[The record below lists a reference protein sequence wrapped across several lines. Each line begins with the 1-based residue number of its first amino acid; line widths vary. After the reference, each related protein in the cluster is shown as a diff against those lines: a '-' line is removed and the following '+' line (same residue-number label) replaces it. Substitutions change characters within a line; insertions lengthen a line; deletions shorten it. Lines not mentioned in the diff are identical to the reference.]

1 MMNDEYLGLFIIHH
15 SSFIINFIKFN
26 DMSHPVFQNCKEQII
41 ALEITTEQKALLL
54 RHFKQAEREYDKADF
69 VNKRMLKDKEIS
81 ISILNAT
88 VDELQMQQRAS
99 ALQNEQLEQQRL
111 LSEKQAEQLERNLHA
126 LEMSYTEMEQFAY
139 IASHDLKSPLRSI
152 GSYAQLL
159 KRKYRGKLDGTADE
173 FIDFIVN
180 GAQHMNEIITDLL
193 EYARVDREKEMTRTD
208 FNRLMELICINLN
221 DVIQTSGAQITVDQ
235 LPILMIQ
242 KSATIQLLQN
252 LIENAIKFRG
262 EACPKIHVSARPLE
276 NDKWEFSVTDNG
288 IGIDE
293 NYQQKAF
300 QPFQRLGQRNL
311 PGLGIGLAI
320 CKKVAKLHKGD
331 IWFRSI
337 IGSGTTFCFT
347 IPQKE
352 VTLLSSEVSPARYG
366 T

>member
-1 MMNDEYLGLFIIHH
+1 
-15 SSFIINFIKFN
+15 
-26 DMSHPVFQNCKEQII
+26 MSHPVFQNFKEQIT
-41 ALEITTEQKALLL
+41 ALEITPEQKALLL
-54 RHFKQAEREYDKADF
+54 RQFKQVEKEYAKSDF

-88 VDELQMQQRAS
+88 VDELQEQQRAS

-221 DVIQTSGAQITVDQ
+221 EAIQTSGAQITVDK

-242 KSATIQLLQN
+242 KSATVQLLQN

-262 EACPKIHVSARPLE
+262 EAQPKIHVSARHLE

-311 PGLGIGLAI
+311 PGLGMGLAI

-331 IWFRSI
+331 IWFRST

-352 VTLLSSEVSPARYG
+352 VTLLSSEVSPVRYG

>member
-1 MMNDEYLGLFIIHH
+1 
-15 SSFIINFIKFN
+15 
-26 DMSHPVFQNCKEQII
+26 MSHPVFQNFKAQLI
-41 ALEITTEQKALLL
+41 ALEISSEQKTHLL
-54 RHFKQAEREYDKADF
+54 RQFKQVEKEYDKSEF
-69 VNKRMLKDKEIS
+69 INNRMLKDKEIS

-88 VDELQMQQRAS
+88 VEELQAQQNAIEM
-99 ALQNEQLEQQRL
+99 QNETLEKQRL
-111 LSEKQAEQLERNLHA
+111 LSEKQAKMLESNLHA

-208 FNRLMELICINLN
+208 FNRLMELICINLHEA
-221 DVIQTSGAQITVDQ
+221 IQTSGAKITVDK
-235 LPILMIQ
+235 LPILMVQ
-242 KSATIQLLQN
+242 KAATVQLLQN
-252 LIENAIKFRG
+252 LIENAIKFRSD
-262 EACPKIHVSARPLE
+262 AQPNIHISAKALDNE
-276 NDKWEFSVTDNG
+276 KWEFSVTDNG

-311 PGLGIGLAI
+311 PGLGMGLAI

-331 IWFRSI
+331 IWYRSNKV
-337 IGSGTTFCFT
+337 GGTTFCFT
-347 IPQKE
+347 IPQRE
-352 VTLLSSEVSPARYG
+352 VTLLNTEVLPVRYG

>member
-1 MMNDEYLGLFIIHH
+1 
-15 SSFIINFIKFN
+15 
-26 DMSHPVFQNCKEQII
+26 MSHPIFQSFKDQV
-41 ALEITTEQKALLL
+41 ASLDITADQKALLL
-54 RHFKQAEREYDKADF
+54 RQFKQVEKQYEKADF
-69 VNKRMLKDKEIS
+69 INKRMLKDKEIS

-88 VDELQMQQRAS
+88 VEELQDQQRAS

-111 LSEKQAEQLERNLHA
+111 LSEKQAQQLESNLHA

-159 KRKYRGKLDGTADE
+159 KRKYRGKLDATADE

-221 DVIQTSGAQITVDQ
+221 DAIQTSGAKITVDK
-235 LPILMIQ
+235 LPTLMIQ

-262 EACPKIHVSARPLE
+262 TDNPKIHISARPLE

-288 IGIDE
+288 VGLDE

-311 PGLGIGLAI
+311 PGLGMGLAI

-331 IWFRSI
+331 IWFRSNLD
-337 IGSGTTFCFT
+337 GSGTTFCFT

-352 VTLLSSEVSPARYG
+352 VTLLSSGVSPVRYG

>member
-1 MMNDEYLGLFIIHH
+1 
-15 SSFIINFIKFN
+15 
-26 DMSHPVFQNCKEQII
+26 MSHPIFQSFKDQV
-41 ALEITTEQKALLL
+41 ASLDITVDQKALLL
-54 RHFKQAEREYDKADF
+54 RQFKQVEREYDKADF
-69 VNKRMLKDKEIS
+69 INKRMLKDKEIS

-88 VDELQMQQRAS
+88 VEELQEQQRAS
-99 ALQNEQLEQQRL
+99 ELQNEQLEQQRL
-111 LSEKQAEQLERNLHA
+111 LSERQAQQLESNLHA

-159 KRKYRGKLDGTADE
+159 KRKYRGKLDATADE

-221 DVIQTSGAQITVDQ
+221 EAIHTSGAKITVDK
-235 LPILMIQ
+235 LPTLMIQ
-242 KSATIQLLQN
+242 KSATVQLLQN
-252 LIENAIKFRG
+252 LVENAIKFRG
-262 EACPKIHVSARPLE
+262 EESPKIHISATPLE
-276 NDKWEFSVTDNG
+276 NEKWEFSITDNG

-311 PGLGIGLAI
+311 PGLGMGLAI

-331 IWFRSI
+331 IWFRSNLE
-337 IGSGTTFCFT
+337 GGTTFCFT

-352 VTLLSSEVSPARYG
+352 VTLLSSSVSPVRYG

>member
-1 MMNDEYLGLFIIHH
+1 
-15 SSFIINFIKFN
+15 
-26 DMSHPVFQNCKEQII
+26 MSHPIFQNFKDQVA
-41 ALEITTEQKALLL
+41 ALEITAEQKALLL
-54 RHFKQAEREYDKADF
+54 RQFKQVEREYDKSDF
-69 VNKRMLKDKEIS
+69 INKRMLKDKEIS

-88 VDELQMQQRAS
+88 VDELQAQQRAS
-99 ALQNEQLEQQRL
+99 ELQNEQLEQQRL
-111 LSEKQAEQLERNLHA
+111 LSEKQAELLERNLHA

-159 KRKYRGKLDGTADE
+159 KRKYRGKLDATADE

-221 DVIQTSGAQITVDQ
+221 DAIQTSGAKITVDK
-235 LPILMIQ
+235 LPTLMIQ
-242 KSATIQLLQN
+242 KSATVQLLQN
-252 LIENAIKFRG
+252 LVENAIKFRG
-262 EACPKIHVSARPLE
+262 EDNPKIHISARPLE

-288 IGIDE
+288 VGIDE

-311 PGLGIGLAI
+311 PGLGMGLAI

-331 IWFRSI
+331 IWYRSNSE
-337 IGSGTTFCFT
+337 GGTTFCFT

-352 VTLLSSEVSPARYG
+352 VTLLSSGVSPVRYG

>member
-1 MMNDEYLGLFIIHH
+1 
-15 SSFIINFIKFN
+15 
-26 DMSHPVFQNCKEQII
+26 MSHPIFQSFKNQIA
-41 ALEITTEQKALLL
+41 ALEITTEQKASLL
-54 RHFKQAEREYDKADF
+54 RQFKQVEREYDKADF
-69 VNKRMLKDKEIS
+69 INKRMLKDKEIS

-88 VDELQMQQRAS
+88 VEELQEQQRAS
-99 ALQNEQLEQQRL
+99 VLQNEQLEQQRL

-159 KRKYRGKLDGTADE
+159 KRKYRGKLDSTADE

-193 EYARVDREKEMTRTD
+193 EYARVDREKEMSRTD
-208 FNRLMELICINLN
+208 FNRLMELICINLH
-221 DVIQTSGAQITVDQ
+221 DAIRTSGAQITVDK
-235 LPILMIQ
+235 LPTLMIQ

-252 LIENAIKFRG
+252 LVENAIKFRG
-262 EACPKIHVSARPLE
+262 NDYPKIHISARALE
-276 NDKWEFSVTDNG
+276 NEKWEFSVTDNG

-293 NYQQKAF
+293 MYQQKAF

-311 PGLGIGLAI
+311 PGLGMGLAI

-331 IWFRSI
+331 IWYRANLE
-337 IGSGTTFCFT
+337 GGTTFCFT

-352 VTLLSSEVSPARYG
+352 VTLLSASVSPVRYG